1 MTSALTRMLG
11 EELKAAIFIGIFR
24 GCKGGSA
31 VQGGSSYHATDG
43 AAYERFLGRW
53 SRQLAAPLLEFAE
66 FTGDGC
72 LLDVGCATGSVA
84 NAMTGKWPAR
94 RIVGADIAAP
104 YVAFARSHAASD
116 QVVFEVADALRLPHT
131 DATFDGAAAQLVLN
145 FVSDPVV
152 ALRELQRVTA
162 PGGRVVASVWDF
174 RGGLVFQ
181 RMFWDTAAGIDAAAA
196 AARDRL
202 FSSPLAL
209 PEGLPRLFEAVGLD
223 RIEQTS
229 ITIRMDYANF
239 DDYWQPLCGGQGP
252 VGAYLARLGGDLR
265 ARIAQAV
272 ASAYRS
278 GSPDGPRSLTA
289 TAWAARGRAKHVK

>member
-1 MTSALTRMLG
+1 M
-11 EELKAAIFIGIFR
+11 
-24 GCKGGSA
+24 
-31 VQGGSSYHATDG
+31 QGGSSYHATDG

-53 SRQLAAPLLEFAE
+53 SRRLAAPLLEFAE
-66 FTGDGC
+66 FTGDGR

-116 QVVFEVADALRLPHT
+116 QVVFEVADALRLPHA
-131 DATFDGAAAQLVLN
+131 DATFDGATAQLVLN
-145 FVSDPVV
+145 FVSDPVM

-162 PGGRVVASVWDF
+162 PGGRVVAAVWDF

-196 AARDRL
+196 ATRDRL

-209 PEGLPRLFEAVGLD
+209 RTGSLGCSKPSVSIASSKRRSRSAWITRISTTIGSPCAAARD
-223 RIEQTS
+223 R
-229 ITIRMDYANF
+229 
-239 DDYWQPLCGGQGP
+239 W
-252 VGAYLARLGGDLR
+252 ARISHGSAAIFAPASHKRSQARTDQARPMAR
-265 ARIAQAV
+265 AR
-272 ASAYRS
+272 
-278 GSPDGPRSLTA
+278 
-289 TAWAARGRAKHVK
+289 

>member
-1 MTSALTRMLG
+1 MTGVSCVHAIRERHPSRTHSRAFEPRDTTSIIVQCST
-11 EELKAAIFIGIFR
+11 EEAM
-24 GCKGGSA
+24 
-31 VQGGSSYHATDG
+31 QGGSSYQATDG

-53 SRQLAAPLLEFAE
+53 SRRLAAPLLEFAE

-84 NAMTGKWPAR
+84 NAMVGKWAAR

-145 FVSDPVV
+145 FVPDPVI
-152 ALRELQRVTA
+152 A
-162 PGGRVVASVWDF
+162 PGGRVVAAVWDF

-181 RMFWDTAAGIDAAAA
+181 RMFWDTAAGIDAAAG

-202 FSSPLAL
+202 FSSPLA
-209 PEGLPRLFEAVGLD
+209 
-223 RIEQTS
+223 
-229 ITIRMDYANF
+229 
-239 DDYWQPLCGGQGP
+239 
-252 VGAYLARLGGDLR
+252 
-265 ARIAQAV
+265 
-272 ASAYRS
+272 
-278 GSPDGPRSLTA
+278 
-289 TAWAARGRAKHVK
+289 